1 MLMML
6 KQTENKNFLFRFLVL
21 LNIIIKEQGEF
32 GVAFKLYFLHSSTIT
47 GSACVRVWIP
57 EKKYNTRK
65 NKWKYVGPPK
75 L

>member
-47 GSACVRVWIP
+47 NG
-57 EKKYNTRK
+57 NTWVPQNYRNTWDVK
-65 NKWKYVGPPK
+65 T